1 MGNGWA
7 LMKVCVEGVV
17 DLPVIFNGF
26 GEQHTISRQKE
37 EGCISIRSLQLLNR
51 DKGGRMLVSSIEDPR
66 CVFPDICVSFIRQGV
81 QT

>member
-7 LMKVCVEGVV
+7 LRKVCVEGVV

-51 DKGGRMLVSSIEDPR
+51 DKGGRMLYPPLKTHDAYSLIFV
-66 CVFPDICVSFIRQGV
+66 
-81 QT
+81 